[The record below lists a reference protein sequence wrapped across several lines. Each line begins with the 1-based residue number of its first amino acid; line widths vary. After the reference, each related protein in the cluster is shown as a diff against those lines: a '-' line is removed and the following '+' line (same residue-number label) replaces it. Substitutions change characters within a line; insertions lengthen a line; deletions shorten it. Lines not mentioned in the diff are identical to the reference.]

1 MMLMKKV
8 MVVLMNK
15 LLKLIGSFFKGIYYV
30 IDKIIVTPISK
41 LVYYIS
47 KGLNKNNGRIEKFLN
62 KQNVLLYFSLILA
75 LVTFFLINSKVVNLV
90 ETEAEI
96 ITNQPVKVE
105 YNKEAYVI
113 EDLPETVDITL
124 IGRKSDLY
132 LAKQLGENEVV
143 LDLTDYEPRDEP
155 YKVKLTYNQTI
166 NTLSY
171 KLDPTYV
178 YVTVKKKVSTLK
190 TITYDVINQDKLNEI
205 NPQLSVSNVALDKSE
220 VVVKGS
226 QDTLDKIAT
235 VKALVDLN
243 NSKFT
248 QKGTYTLENLPIV
261 AYDENGNILN
271 NVEIV
276 PANVSGTITFTSFS
290 KEVPVK
296 VLTTGSLVAGKAISS
311 ITINGKSDYNVTIY
325 GDQSTIDSIT
335 SVPITIDVTDQGNN
349 GSKTYNVSISKP
361 SGVRY
366 MPTTSA
372 TIVAN
377 FSEAKQKTIDGIKV
391 ETRNVPNGM
400 SVNAKTDQDKTVS
413 VQVIGVQSVI
423 DSINADSITAYIDL
437 SGYTT
442 GEHTVPVQVEGKDS
456 KAQYIVTSSINVY
469 LSSSK

>member
-1 MMLMKKV
+1 MLIKKV
-8 MVVLMNK
+8 KVIIMNK
-15 LLKLIGSFFKGIYYV
+15 IFKIIGAFFKGIYKI
-30 IDKIIVTPISK
+30 IDNLIVTPISK
-41 LVYYIS
+41 LVYTIS
-47 KGLNKNNGRIEKFLN
+47 KFLNKNNGKIEKFLTKPN
-62 KQNVLLYFSLILA
+62 SLLYLSLIIAIVIFL
-75 LVTFFLINSKVVNLV
+75 LINSKVINLV

-105 YNKEAYVI
+105 YNSEAYVI

-143 LDLTDYEPRDEP
+143 LDLTDYTPRDEP

-166 NTLSY
+166 NSLSY

-178 YVTVKKKVSTLK
+178 YVTIKKKVSTLK
-190 TITYDVINQDKLNEI
+190 TITYDVINQDKLNDI
-205 NPQLSVSNVALDKSE
+205 NPELSVSNVSLDKSE

-243 NSKFT
+243 NPKFS

-261 AYDENGNILN
+261 AYDENGKILN

-276 PANVSGTITFTSFS
+276 PETVSGTITFTSFS
-290 KEVPVK
+290 KEVPIK
-296 VLTTGSLVAGKAISS
+296 VLTTGDLVAGKAISS
-311 ITINGKSDYNVTIY
+311 ILINNKTDYNVEIY
-325 GDQSTIDSIT
+325 GDQSDIESIT

-372 TIVAN
+372 TITVSFGESA
-377 FSEAKQKTIDGIKV
+377 QKTIDGVKV
-391 ETRNVPNGM
+391 ETRNVPSNM
-400 SVNAKTDQDKTVS
+400 SVNAQTDQDKTVS

-423 DSINADSITAYIDL
+423 DKITADNITAYIDL

-442 GEHTVPVQVEGKDS
+442 GEHTVNVQVDGNDP
-456 KAQYIVTSSINVY
+456 KAQYIVTSTINVY
-469 LSSSK
+469 LSNSK

>member
-1 MMLMKKV
+1 MLIQKV
-8 MVVLMNK
+8 IVILMNK
-15 LLKLIGSFFKGIYYV
+15 LFKIITGFFIGIYKI
-30 IDKIIVTPISK
+30 IDKLIVTPISK
-41 LVYYIS
+41 LVYNAS
-47 KGLNKNNGRIEKFLN
+47 KTLNKNNGKIEKFLN
-62 KQNVLLYFSLILA
+62 KPNALLYLSLILA
-75 LVTFFLINSKVVNLV
+75 VIVFFLINSKVVTLV
-90 ETEAEI
+90 ETEAEVI
-96 ITNQPVKVE
+96 SNQPIKVE

-113 EDLPETVDITL
+113 EDLPDSVDITL

-143 LDLTDYEPRDEP
+143 LDLTDYKPSDEP

-166 NTLSY
+166 NTLTY

-178 YVTVKKKVSTLK
+178 YVTIKKKVSALK
-190 TITYDVINQDKLNEI
+190 TITYDVTNQDKLNEI
-205 NPQLSVSNVALDKSE
+205 NPQLSVSSVELDKSE

-248 QKGTYTLENLPIV
+248 QKGSYNLENLPIV
-261 AYDENGNILN
+261 AYDADGNILK

-276 PANVSGTITFTSFS
+276 PSTVSGTVTFTSFS

-296 VLTTGSLVAGKAISS
+296 VLTTGTMVAGKAISN

-325 GDQSTIDSIT
+325 GEQSLIDSIT
-335 SVPITIDVTDQGNN
+335 SVPVTIDVTDQGNN
-349 GSKTYNVSISKP
+349 GNKTYNVTIAKP

-372 TIVAN
+372 VIVAS
-377 FSEAKQKTIDGIKV
+377 FGEAKQKTIDGIKV
-391 ETRNVPNGM
+391 ETRNVPSNM
-400 SVNAKTDQDKTVS
+400 SVNAKTDEDKTVS

-423 DSINADSITAYIDL
+423 DAISADNITAYIDL

-442 GEHTVPVQVEGKDS
+442 GEHTVPVQVEGTDA

-469 LSSSK
+469 LTNNK

>member
-1 MMLMKKV
+1 MLIQKV
-8 MVVLMNK
+8 IVILMNK
-15 LLKLIGSFFKGIYYV
+15 LFKIITGFFIGIYKI
-30 IDKIIVTPISK
+30 IDKLIVTPISK
-41 LVYYIS
+41 LVYNAS
-47 KGLNKNNGRIEKFLN
+47 KTLNKNNGKIEKFLN
-62 KQNVLLYFSLILA
+62 KPNALLYLSLILA
-75 LVTFFLINSKVVNLV
+75 VIVFFLINSKVVTLV
-90 ETEAEI
+90 ETEAEVI
-96 ITNQPVKVE
+96 SNQPIKVE

-113 EDLPETVDITL
+113 EDLPDSVDITL

-143 LDLTDYEPRDEP
+143 LDLTDYKPSDEP

-166 NTLSY
+166 NTLTY

-178 YVTVKKKVSTLK
+178 YVTIKKKVSALK
-190 TITYDVINQDKLNEI
+190 TITYDVTNQDKLNEI
-205 NPQLSVSNVALDKSE
+205 NPQLSVSSVELDKSE

-248 QKGTYTLENLPIV
+248 QKGSYNLENLPIV
-261 AYDENGNILN
+261 AYDADGNILK

-276 PANVSGTITFTSFS
+276 PSTVSGTVTFTSFS

-296 VLTTGSLVAGKAISS
+296 VLTTGTMVAGKAISN

-325 GDQSTIDSIT
+325 GEQSLIDSIT
-335 SVPITIDVTDQGNN
+335 SVPVTIDVTDQGNN
-349 GSKTYNVSISKP
+349 GNKTYNVTIAKP

-372 TIVAN
+372 VIVAS
-377 FSEAKQKTIDGIKV
+377 FGEAKQKTIDGIKV
-391 ETRNVPNGM
+391 ETRNVPSNM
-400 SVNAKTDQDKTVS
+400 SVNAKTDEDKTVS

-423 DSINADSITAYIDL
+423 DAISADNITAYIDL
-437 SGYTT
+437 
-442 GEHTVPVQVEGKDS
+442 EK
-456 KAQYIVTSSINVY
+456 
-469 LSSSK
+469 